1 MKYYEARV
9 LCSTDES
16 REYYKV
22 NDGENDRSCPLD
34 LLIARPIRLHVES
47 LTTYFP
53 HEDDRATH
61 VYMSNGDTM
70 MLAMRFE
77 TFDRMVMEGIYVTA
91 GENKIAK

>member
-1 MKYYEARV
+1 MRYYEARV

-47 LTTYFP
+47 LTSLLP
-53 HEDDRATH
+53 
-61 VYMSNGDTM
+61 S
-70 MLAMRFE
+70 
-77 TFDRMVMEGIYVTA
+77 
-91 GENKIAK
+91 